1 MTDEK
6 KRGNQGN
13 IKDPSATYTRNKKLP
28 TFFGQPMLNGN
39 FQEVDPETI
48 ELSVVGKSLTLRGA
62 RQSEELKEGETYHRR
77 ERWEGSFSKT
87 VQLPFTVESDKV
99 NARFTRG
106 VLTVELP
113 RAEAE
118 KPRKIIVKTA

>member
-1 MTDEK
+1 MWVDADNAFMTAEIP
-6 KRGNQGN
+6 G
-13 IKDPSATYTRNKKLP
+13 
-28 TFFGQPMLNGN
+28 
-39 FQEVDPETI
+39 VDPATI
-48 ELSVVGKSLTLRGA
+48 ELSVVGKSLTVRGA
-62 RQSEELKEGETYHRR
+62 RQSEQLKDGETYHRR
-77 ERWEGSFSKT
+77 ERWEGRFSKT

-118 KPRKIIVKTA
+118 KPRKIAVKSA